1 MKLYSIGFT
10 IHATAYIKADSVEE
24 ALRKAKAAE
33 GDYIEASGPHFDG
46 RSYSSVMAD
55 EHAEFTLS
63 PAMTLGEPG
72 SAQYIDIV
80 YDDNKY
86 A

>member
-33 GDYIEASGPHFDG
+33 GDYIAASGPHFDG
-46 RSYSSVMAD
+46 RGYSSVMTD

-63 PAMTLGEPG
+63 PAMTLGEHEG
-72 SAQYIDIV
+72 AQYIHLV
-80 YDDNKY
+80 HDDNKY